1 MKRLKVVAW
10 DILNK
15 ASIQVGALRGWVFV
29 NAIKITFVK
38 FVFCNFSFHYRIKK
52 IGVGLLKNRSTRMT
66 RRMRGPSSLISTK
79 PSSSRQ
85 RLDELWQITFQFPW
99 PLLVSLLCKI
109 ITVVKSYPFFSALL
123 HLCNEENLSL
133 KPSDEMEDFTISMP

>member
-29 NAIKITFVK
+29 NTIKITFAK
-38 FVFCNFSFHYRIKK
+38 FFCCNISFQYRIKK

-66 RRMRGPSSLISTK
+66 RRKRGPSSLISTK
-79 PSSSRQ
+79 PSNSRQ
-85 RLDELWQITFQFPW
+85 RLDELWRITFQFPW
-99 PLLVSLLCKI
+99 PLLVSILYKI
-109 ITVVKSYPFFSALL
+109 LTVVKSYPLL
-123 HLCNEENLSL
+123 FQPCYIFAT
-133 KPSDEMEDFTISMP
+133 KRI

>member
-29 NAIKITFVK
+29 NTIKITFAK
-38 FVFCNFSFHYRIKK
+38 FFCCNISFQYRIKK

-66 RRMRGPSSLISTK
+66 RRKRGPSSLISTK
-79 PSSSRQ
+79 PSNNRQ
-85 RLDELWQITFQFPW
+85 RLDELWRITFQFPW
-99 PLLVSLLCKI
+99 PLLPCYIFATKRI
-109 ITVVKSYPFFSALL
+109 
-123 HLCNEENLSL
+123 
-133 KPSDEMEDFTISMP
+133 